1 MYKLPAILS
10 IFYVAVAAQ
19 QCGFSANVSFGMGQL
34 SEEFATARLGF
45 GDPALF
51 DQDGHEIMSTRIANV
66 QTPWAAYGCPPG
78 HISTT
83 EATINLGAI
92 TDPTENI
99 CLTVRNLATAK
110 SNLTI
115 TRSTCLADVSTLPH
129 PSQAFGWLT
138 TPGTTQNP
146 RAMLVFLGSAEPPT
160 LGVPTNFLP
169 SFNGTLLAFG
179 RGLWVDLMEGLKS
192 FVPTNDT
199 IAPIMYFS
207 S

>member
-78 HISTT
+78 HVSTT
-83 EATINLGAI
+83 EATITLGYVAQSHNNAI
-92 TDPTENI
+92 D
-99 CLTVRNLATAK
+99 
-110 SNLTI
+110 
-115 TRSTCLADVSTLPH
+115 LPSRRLYASAPVTSIRMAH
-129 PSQAFGWLT
+129 DS
-138 TPGTTQNP
+138 
-146 RAMLVFLGSAEPPT
+146 RHDAEPSSDARLSRVRRAT
-160 LGVPTNFLP
+160 DTWCSNEFFAVVQWDIAGVWERVVGRLDGRSEELCADERYDSADYVFFIVKPRSSRHPETCP
-169 SFNGTLLAFG
+169 RLL
-179 RGLWVDLMEGLKS
+179 
-192 FVPTNDT
+192 
-199 IAPIMYFS
+199 
-207 S
+207 